1 MDKIPPLLSSSGGI
15 PPFGHPDPLLM
26 SRGNPLIHPLPLHAL
41 AGGHKLP
48 LGFSS
53 PFGPS
58 PHDAAALRHLD
69 SLGLRP
75 MNPAQ
80 IFANQSPFSPPL
92 GRPPPTPGLDP
103 MTAAILLESSRYR
116 GLIPPFA
123 NPSPSPIIP
132 PLPSSTNA
140 TTNGTHNHAHIH
152 SHSHT
157 HLHLGNSN
165 DSSSTN
171 STPANGP
178 PPPPPPPPLMPFANP
193 LAGLSH
199 GNPLLHPGGLLP
211 PSSLEAIHNLARE
224 RELMNFVLA
233 NNNRLDPM
241 ALALANSLQVGI
253 DSFFSDDD
261 DLFVYSDA
269 TFG

>member
-1 MDKIPPLLSSSGGI
+1 MDKVPPLLHPSGVI
-15 PPFGHPDPLLM
+15 PSFGPHDSLLIN
-26 SRGNPLIHPLPLHAL
+26 RNNPLFHPLPLHAL
-41 AGGHKLP
+41 AGGHKP
-48 LGFSS
+48 HLGFSS

-58 PHDAAALRHLD
+58 PHDTAALRHLD

-80 IFANQSPFSPPL
+80 MFASQSPFSSNNPL
-92 GRPPPTPGLDP
+92 GRPPPGLDP
-103 MTAAILLESSRYR
+103 MTAALLLESSRYR
-116 GLIPPFA
+116 SMISPFS
-123 NPSPSPIIP
+123 NPSTSPIIP
-132 PLPSSTNA
+132 PLPSSAPN

-165 DSSSTN
+165 DSSSTT
-171 STPANGP
+171 SSPANGP
-178 PPPPPPPPLMPFANP
+178 PLLSAPPPPPPPPLMPFANP

-211 PSSLEAIHNLARE
+211 PSLEAIHNLARE
-224 RELMNFVLA
+224 RELMSLMYG

-241 ALALANSLQVGI
+241 AFALANSLQVI
-253 DSFFSDDD
+253 FLFDDFLICFF
-261 DLFVYSDA
+261 FV
-269 TFG
+269 